1 MRHIMGQLKIN
12 TSTRSGSIPQPGLVN
27 SEVKTKI
34 QQLPPVTE
42 FPPGPKFWLN
52 DKAFP
57 HGALPGQTSEGV
69 AAYSN
74 DSVNSTALEPYRLG
88 GIVTGLTWQCVE
100 FARRWLLQTRGLIFA
115 DVSIA
120 SDLWNDVFHLFQVSD
135 NKTVPLDS
143 HPNGS
148 HSKPVNGDLLIYSEA
163 FLGTGHVAVV
173 VGHDSDA
180 GGIHVAEQ
188 NYFDRPWQGDYSRA
202 IPLVEVDGRW
212 WLLEPYLNGWKR
224 IHQ

>member
-1 MRHIMGQLKIN
+1 MGLLTID
-12 TSTRSGSIPQPGLVN
+12 TSARSGSIPQPDLVN
-27 SEVKTKI
+27 SEVLTKI
-34 QQLPPVTE
+34 QQLPPATE
-42 FPPGPKFWLN
+42 FPPGPKFWLS
-52 DKAFP
+52 DKALP
-57 HGALPGQTSEGV
+57 HGVPLGQTSEGV

-74 DSVNSTALEPYRLG
+74 DSVNSLALEPYRVG
-88 GIVTGLTWQCVE
+88 DIATGLPWQCVE

-120 SDLWNDVFHLFQVSD
+120 ADLWNDVYHLTQVSD

-143 HPNGS
+143 YPNGS

-180 GGIHVAEQ
+180 GVIHVAEQ
-188 NYFDRPWQGDYSRA
+188 NYFDRPWQGVYSRT
-202 IPLVEVDGRW
+202 IPILEVDGHW

-224 IHQ
+224 IH